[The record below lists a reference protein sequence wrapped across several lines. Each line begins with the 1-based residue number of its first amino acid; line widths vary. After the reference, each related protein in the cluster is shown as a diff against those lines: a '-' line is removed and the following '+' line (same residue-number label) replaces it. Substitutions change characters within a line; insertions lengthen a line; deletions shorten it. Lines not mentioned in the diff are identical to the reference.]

1 MLLVAIA
8 WLYVVLMVAVVEA
21 TSRNGTVFGA
31 AVTLL
36 LYGLLP
42 IGLVA
47 YLFFSP
53 ARRRARR
60 AESAAGAAARRVDA
74 DAEIELKTGPGTE
87 TGTEGDT
94 EADIDTDTEARADAD
109 MNAVSAPDGG
119 AAAVAVRRLDPDR
132 GGHAA
137 GVPIAPERKEP

>member
-21 TSRNGTVFGA
+21 TGSNGTLLGA
-31 AVTLL
+31 LVTLL
-36 LYGLLP
+36 LYGVLP
-42 IGLVA
+42 LGIVG

-60 AESAAGAAARRVDA
+60 SAEAA
-74 DAEIELKTGPGTE
+74 
-87 TGTEGDT
+87 
-94 EADIDTDTEARADAD
+94 
-109 MNAVSAPDGG
+109 
-119 AAAVAVRRLDPDR
+119 RLDPDE

-137 GVPIAPERKEP
+137 GDAVAPVREEP

>member
-21 TSRNGTVFGA
+21 TSSNGTLLGA
-31 AVTLL
+31 AFTLL
-36 LYGLLP
+36 LYGVMPLA
-42 IGLVA
+42 IVG

-60 AESAAGAAARRVDA
+60 SAEAAPAARV
-74 DAEIELKTGPGTE
+74 
-87 TGTEGDT
+87 
-94 EADIDTDTEARADAD
+94 
-109 MNAVSAPDGG
+109 
-119 AAAVAVRRLDPDR
+119 DPDE

-137 GVPIAPERKEP
+137 GDAVAPVREEP

>member
-60 AESAAGAAARRVDA
+60 AESAAGAAARGVDA
-74 DAEIELKTGPGTE
+74 DAEIELKTG
-87 TGTEGDT
+87 TGTERDT
-94 EADIDTDTEARADAD
+94 EADTGTEARADAD
-109 MNAVSAPDGG
+109 MIPASAPNAG

>member
-60 AESAAGAAARRVDA
+60 AESAAGAAARGVDA
-74 DAEIELKTGPGTE
+74 DAEIELKTG
-87 TGTEGDT
+87 TGTERDT
-94 EADIDTDTEARADAD
+94 EVDIDTDTDAEARADAD
-109 MNAVSAPDGG
+109 MIAVSAPDAG